1 MERFEG
7 CDMKMVTFVTGSRQ
21 YDLLIFIVLAC
32 FVIVTSYRLRVYYQV
47 TVFEVSVVR
56 VDPEGARRVL
66 QTPEQFRKMSSVDK
80 PSKVIPS
87 LESGIREYVS
97 NHSSSL
103 QTEPGTRLEWIIRYS
118 FNSGLLNQQR
128 VIVFDSDNFE
138 QP

>member
-7 CDMKMVTFVTGSRQ
+7 CDMKMVTFVTGSRR

-32 FVIVTSYRLRVYYQV
+32 LVIATSYRLRVYYRV

-56 VDPEGARRVL
+56 VDPDGTRRAL
-66 QTPEQFRKMSSVDK
+66 QTPEQFRKMSSADK
-80 PSKVIPS
+80 PSKVIPG

-103 QTEPGTRLEWIIRYS
+103 QTESGTRLEWTIRYS
-118 FNSGLLNQQR
+118 FNSRLLNEKH